1 MGVWKKKWDFL
12 DQMTEKQN
20 EINQKSS
27 ELAWALTRDADLAVE
42 KKDRKVKLI
51 EEKILT
57 AESHIK
63 KASDKDKQQRLDKKA
78 IEKEIQEK
86 AATVENDNAKMKE
99 KKKIYDEMN
108 LKSKQASRNIVQLKR
123 NIEKKQKMMKEVGDE
138 IVKYK
143 NGKCRE
149 YEEKRLAR
157 ANQRKKVT
165 EEIVSLNAQIE
176 TSANHLTHLNADK
189 RSKEHA
195 AQNAKCEANSLK
207 VKIQQRKKDISRL
220 ESGEKNKL
228 AAFGEFMPRLV
239 DEIQRCKKFNKK
251 PIGPIGAFISLKE
264 NLPEEMNAVLEGEL
278 GGMMWAFCC
287 NSSKDQVVL
296 FDICKRLNISNK
308 VTIMTSE
315 FSSQQYNVSK
325 TKVCSS
331 SYTTLLDCMEIS
343 NPTVF
348 NILVD
353 TLQLEKIIAISSAA
367 EAQKIL
373 KNPETVP
380 KNLKYAVVEAKYQY
394 YPAPNYKSYYKGYR
408 SQNMLMASFD
418 DLIAGIKKEVVNYE
432 KEAAAAQEKYLDLV
446 NQANSSLKL
455 SDTEEKKIVAIRKKL
470 TEKNLLDQTLANEE
484 YAEKPAVIKLDS

>member
-1 MGVWKKKWDFL
+1 MGGWKKKWDFL
-12 DQMTEKQN
+12 EQMTEKNN
-20 EINQKSS
+20 EINQKSA
-27 ELAWALTRDADLAVE
+27 ELAWALTRDADLEVDR
-42 KKDRKVKLI
+42 KDGKVKLI
-51 EEKILT
+51 EEKIS
-57 AESHIK
+57 AADSHIK
-63 KASDKDKQQRLDKKA
+63 KASDKDKQQRLEKKA

-86 AATVENDNAKMKE
+86 AATFEIENVKMKE
-99 KKKIYDEMN
+99 KKKIYDEMI
-108 LKSKQASRNIVQLKR
+108 LKSKQASRNVEQLKR

-157 ANQRKKVT
+157 ANQRKKVS
-165 EEIVSLNAQIE
+165 EEMDSLNAQIE
-176 TSANHLTHLNADK
+176 TSGNHLTHLNADK
-189 RSKEHA
+189 RSKEDA
-195 AQNAKCEANSLK
+195 AQNAKWEANSLK
-207 VKIQQRKKDISRL
+207 VKIQQRKKDIYRL

-239 DEIQRCKKFNKK
+239 NEIQKSKKFNKK
-251 PIGPIGAFISLKE
+251 PIGPFGAFISLKE

-278 GGMMWAFCC
+278 GSMMMAFCC
-287 NSSKDQVVL
+287 DSSKDQAVL
-296 FDICKRLNISNK
+296 YDMCKRLNISK

-315 FSSQQYNVSK
+315 FSSQRHDVSN

-343 NPTVF
+343 DPTVF

-353 TLQLEKIIAISSAA
+353 TLHLEKIIAIPSAA

-418 DLIAGIKKEVVNYE
+418 DLIAGMKKEVVNYE
-432 KEAAAAQEKYLDLV
+432 KEAVVAQEKYLDLV

-455 SDTEEKKIVAIRKKL
+455 LDTEEKKIVAIRKKL
-470 TEKNLLDQTLANEE
+470 TEKNLLSQTLDNEE
-484 YAEKPAVIKLDS
+484 YAEKPAVIKFTS